1 MTIRFL
7 VTWLGLTL
15 VATPAWAPTLNGTPV
30 AAADAQKEE
39 AELFVRQY
47 RPLLRQDSLRL
58 TDSLAYLIVQAADR
72 HGVERRI
79 AFGLVWTESRFKV
92 DARGKVGDAGLVQIL
107 PSTARLTCG
116 IRTQRELYEPATNL
130 DCGFRFYAQMLA
142 RYGAVDWL
150 ALVAYNRGPRIA
162 DSLKAQGLG
171 YPEQILAAR

>member
-47 RPLLRQDSLRL
+47 PPLLRQDSLRL

-92 DARGKVGDAGLVQIL
+92 DARGKERRVGKERR
-107 PSTARLTCG
+107 SR
-116 IRTQRELYEPATNL
+116 
-130 DCGFRFYAQMLA
+130 
-142 RYGAVDWL
+142 W
-150 ALVAYNRGPRIA
+150 
-162 DSLKAQGLG
+162 
-171 YPEQILAAR
+171 